1 MGLLR
6 IRHSVVIPGGI
17 RLTVPIDFNIL
28 YPNIMDFRSRSFRG
42 FTGAAMLAAAFLSG
56 CAAVP
61 AGPAVAESAEAAIA
75 RRAQQRWDALIA
87 SDVPKAYGY
96 LSPGSRQSTSLAGYT
111 ATLKLGTWRKAAVQ
125 RVDCKEPD
133 LCEVH
138 LKIDYQV
145 RGAALATPLLETWT
159 KVGNEWWYVLK

>member
-1 MGLLR
+1 MLR
-6 IRHSVVIPGGI
+6 FRHSVVIPGAN
-17 RLTVPIDFNIL
+17 RLTTPHDFNIL

-42 FTGAAMLAAAFLSG
+42 ITGFAMLAAALLSG
-56 CAAVP
+56 CAA
-61 AGPAVAESAEAAIA
+61 GPAVPGVAEKAEAVIA

-87 SDVPKAYGY
+87 SDVPKAYGF
-96 LSPGSRQSTSLAGYT
+96 LSPGSRQSTSLGGYT
-111 ATLKLGTWRKAAVQ
+111 ASLKLGTWRKAAVE

-145 RGAALATPLLETWT
+145 RGSALATPLLETWT
-159 KVGNEWWYVLK
+159 KVGDEWWYVLK